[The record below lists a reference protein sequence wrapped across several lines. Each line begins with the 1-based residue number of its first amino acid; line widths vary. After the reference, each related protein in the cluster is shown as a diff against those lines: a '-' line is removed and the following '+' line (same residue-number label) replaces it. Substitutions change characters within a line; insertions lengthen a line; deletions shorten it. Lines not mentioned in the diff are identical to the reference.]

1 MNVRATIKLLEESIG
16 RNLYK
21 LGWQR
26 HDLLEKKKKRL
37 TGLDQNLKHVL
48 QKNTIRK
55 TKSPRLRKDI

>member
-26 HDLLEKKKKRL
+26 HDLLKKKKKINW
-37 TGLDQNLKHVL
+37 T
-48 QKNTIRK
+48 
-55 TKSPRLRKDI
+55 

>member
-26 HDLLEKKKKRL
+26 HDLLKKKRL

-48 QKNTIRK
+48 QKNMIRK

>member
-1 MNVRATIKLLEESIG
+1 MDHKHECKSYNKTSRSIG
-16 RNLYK
+16 RNLYE

-26 HDLLEKKKKRL
+26 HDLLKKKKRL

-55 TKSPRLRKDI
+55 TKSLRKDI